1 MRTTRIRRTRR
12 IRSLSKIKR
21 IVGIRDWVA
30 KTRRDAEVRWKTE
43 ERLDREFT

>member
-21 IVGIRDWVA
+21 IVGIRDLGGEDEKGCRGKVED
-30 KTRRDAEVRWKTE
+30 RRAFR
-43 ERLDREFT
+43 